1 MLLCNCIPAP
11 HHQPTMIYAVAMAL
25 ALIYAYR
32 RMQYAKVYPMVD
44 PINPNNNDHPLL
56 TSYEETVQHQYTND
70 ELQTHYDMMT
80 EIAYPERLNRA
91 VGPMEEA
98 VEVDWTGIVR
108 KAQQLLGMNQT
119 KLMHPLY
126 TTYG

>member
-1 MLLCNCIPAP
+1 
-11 HHQPTMIYAVAMAL
+11 MIYAVAMAL

-56 TSYEETVQHQYTND
+56 TSHEETVQHQYTNE
-70 ELQTHYDMMT
+70 ELQSHYDMMT

-98 VEVDWTGIVR
+98 VEVDWTGEVR
-108 KAQQLLGMNQT
+108 KAQQLLGMNQS